1 MKHESCSELYYCP
14 RVKMTPMI
22 RVLLGCT
29 AAEAMESIC
38 ATCKAEQAGVGSDN
52 VYVSPSGQKIAVVV
66 GDKSEETEGVLIG
79 TQPGD

>member
-1 MKHESCSELYYCP
+1 MIHESCSELYYCQ

-22 RVLLGCT
+22 RVLLRCT

-38 ATCKAEQAGVGSDN
+38 ATCKAKQAQVSSDN

-66 GDKSEETEGVLIG
+66 GEKSDHAEEVLMG
-79 TQPGD
+79 TQSGD

>member
-1 MKHESCSELYYCP
+1 MKHESCSELYNCP

-22 RVLLGCT
+22 RVLLCCT

-38 ATCKAEQAGVGSDN
+38 ATCKAEQAEAGSDN

-66 GDKSEETEGVLIG
+66 GGQSEQAEEVLMG
-79 TQPGD
+79 TQLSG